1 MKLFFAEFFITVFYF
16 QQNRPMTRGANIP
29 NQSSMLNPTRADD
42 RPMTRGGLG
51 GFQSNAGG
59 FNRQVQDKT
68 YYLGVI
74 RSKIAEINNE
84 MIRMNKEMTNI
95 NSDNSNYLSYGRK

>member
-1 MKLFFAEFFITVFYF
+1 
-16 QQNRPMTRGANIP
+16 MTRGANIP
-29 NQSSMLNPTRADD
+29 NQNMMLNPTRADD

-51 GFQSNAGG
+51 GFQNQSGG

-68 YYLGVI
+68 YYLGII
-74 RSKIAEINNE
+74 RSKIAEINSE
-84 MIRMNKEMTNI
+84 IIRINKEMTSI

>member
-1 MKLFFAEFFITVFYF
+1 
-16 QQNRPMTRGANIP
+16 MTRGAFIP
-29 NQSSMLNPTRADD
+29 NQNITLNPARADD

-51 GFQSNAGG
+51 GFQTSAGG

-68 YYLGVI
+68 YYLGLL
-74 RSKIAEINNE
+74 RSKIGEINNE
-84 MIRMNKEMTNI
+84 IIRMNKEINNM

>member
-1 MKLFFAEFFITVFYF
+1 
-16 QQNRPMTRGANIP
+16 MTKAANIP
-29 NQSSMLNPTRADD
+29 NQGSILNPARTDD

-68 YYLGVI
+68 FYLGVLRFNI
-74 RSKIAEINNE
+74 LKKDLKIIKFNFLFL
-84 MIRMNKEMTNI
+84 
-95 NSDNSNYLSYGRK
+95 NSNQDLK

>member
-1 MKLFFAEFFITVFYF
+1 VYLK
-16 QQNRPMTRGANIP
+16 QKNRPMTRGANIP
-29 NQSSMLNPTRADD
+29 NQMSMLNPTRADD

-51 GFQSNAGG
+51 GFQSNTGG

-68 YYLGVI
+68 YYLGII

-84 MIRMNKEMTNI
+84 MIRMNKEMNNI

>member
-1 MKLFFAEFFITVFYF
+1 
-16 QQNRPMTRGANIP
+16 MTKGANLPSQNSI
-29 NQSSMLNPTRADD
+29 MNPMRADD

-51 GFQSNAGG
+51 GFQSNNTG
-59 FNRQVQDKT
+59 FVRTVQDKT
-68 YYLGVI
+68 YFLGII

-84 MIRMNKEMTNI
+84 IIRMNKEITNM